1 MILQGPEGD
10 PGSIDQDVRDVMARD
25 EFRYDPTWF
34 DRLSDWIG
42 RQLERL
48 FGDGDVTAGG
58 STFTGGIGAVVAWIL
73 ILAAVAAVVAVV
85 VYVVLNRIRVPPGDD
100 GPATEIEVEHRRSAA
115 AWADDAERLEAEGDW
130 KGALRARY
138 RHLVRTLVDR
148 GQLPDVAGRT
158 TGELRE
164 DLAATTPDA
173 SAAFDT
179 ASTLFELAWY
189 AHVET
194 GPDENGRFR
203 VAADEVL
210 ACARRSGGDD
220 RDRGPGPGAGSGVA
234 VEVRA

>member
-10 PGSIDQDVRDVMARD
+10 PGSIDQDVRDVLARD

-34 DRLSDWIG
+34 DRVSEWIG
-42 RQLERL
+42 EQLERL
-48 FGDGDVTAGG
+48 FGGGEVTAGG
-58 STFTGGIGAVVAWIL
+58 SAFTGGIGAVVAWIL

-85 VYVVLNRIRVPPGDD
+85 VYVVLNRIRVPPSDD
-100 GPATEIEVEHRRSAA
+100 GSATEVEVEHRRSAA
-115 AWADDAERLEAEGDW
+115 AWSDDAERLEAEGDW

-189 AHVET
+189 AHVDT
-194 GPDENGRFR
+194 GRDENGRFR

-210 ACARRSGGDD
+210 ACARRSGVDD
-220 RDRGPGPGAGSGVA
+220 RGRGPGPGSGGGVA